1 VKKKIFVIKKI
12 YRVMFMLPE
21 LAVPDAMSVCIVGDL
36 NKWDTNAN
44 PMQKQKNGDST
55 I

>member
-1 VKKKIFVIKKI
+1 
-12 YRVMFMLPE
+12 MLSE
-21 LAVPDAMSVCIVGDL
+21 VVVLDAMRVCIVGDL

-44 PMQKQKNGDST
+44 PMQKLKNGDST